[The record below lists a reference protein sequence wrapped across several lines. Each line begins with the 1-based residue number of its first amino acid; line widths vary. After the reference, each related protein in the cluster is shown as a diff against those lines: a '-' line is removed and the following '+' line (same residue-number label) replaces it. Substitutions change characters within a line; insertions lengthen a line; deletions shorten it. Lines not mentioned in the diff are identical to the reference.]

1 MSILINN
8 EIKWAIGLIEADGYI
23 GFNHNGNKKWIV
35 TLKVS
40 LSSYNARAVYKLKK
54 IIGHGSISWSN
65 GMVTWKI
72 TNKQTMKK
80 WIIPLLEEF
89 NFRGSKYYEMKLLK
103 EAINVMESSKSKDE
117 KHEILSKLKVES
129 KKRLYRITPIMMP
142 EIKVSEL
149 LSMLAR
155 EPYDLIEEIIKYNKE
170 KDEVLIELISDK
182 TIFEIIDPWWLAGFI
197 EGDGSFKINSRHQ
210 IVFELGQKYNTFIV
224 WLIHRRLKIKSKM
237 KIRKNSLDSPGK
249 GLDQASSK
257 APSACLVTQPE
268 LNGGIIDYTMLST
281 KDGKSITLLITL
293 LKGKLLGIKS
303 FEYSI
308 WSRAFRTKKLEKKKK
323 AKDLLEKIRA
333 RRYKKEKIFS
343 P

>member
-40 LSSYNARAVYKLKK
+40 LSSYNARAVYRLKN
-54 IIGHGSISWSN
+54 IIGYGSISWSKD
-65 GMVTWKI
+65 MVTWKI
-72 TNKQTMKK
+72 TSRETMKK
-80 WIIPLLEEF
+80 WIIPMLEEF
-89 NFRGSKYYEMKLLK
+89 NFRGGKYYEMKLLK

-117 KHEILSKLKVES
+117 KHEILSKLKVKS
-129 KKRLYRITPIMMP
+129 KKHLYRVSPIIIP
-142 EIKVSEL
+142 EIKDF
-149 LSMLAR
+149 R
-155 EPYDLIEEIIKYNKE
+155 TKDEIIKYNKE

-182 TIFEIIDPWWLAGFI
+182 TILEIIDPWWLAGFI
-197 EGDGSFKINSRHQ
+197 EGDGSFQINNRHQ
-210 IVFELGQKYNTFIV
+210 TVFELGQKYNTFIV

-237 KIRKNSLDSPGK
+237 KVRKNG
-249 GLDQASSK
+249 
-257 APSACLVTQPE
+257 E
-268 LNGGIIDYTMLST
+268 YTMLST
-281 KDGKSITLLITL
+281 KDGKSITLLMTL

-308 WSRAFRTKKLEKKKK
+308 WSRAFRTRKLEKKKK
-323 AKDLLEKIRA
+323 AKDLFQKIRA
-333 RRYKKEKIFS
+333 RKYKKEKYES